1 MTWFLDVSLVSSFE
15 DLGALDGGI
24 DGMSII
30 KEILKM
36 ASYIL
41 KDCG

>member
-1 MTWFLDVSLVSSFE
+1 MTWFLEVSLVYRFE
-15 DLGALDGGI
+15 ELSALDGGT

-41 KDCG
+41 KNCG